1 MSDLVEQ
8 IKNNAAERF
17 RAMAAMIEL
26 NAEVV
31 FGGAVVI
38 IPPVEGGSPIEILTL
53 DNQADVIQFYATIQ
67 ARITRNV
74 TELEAKSRSTAAFG
88 QRR

>member
-1 MSDLVEQ
+1 MNDLVETP
-8 IKNNAAERF
+8 KNEAAERF

-26 NAEVV
+26 NADVV

-38 IPPVEGGSPIEILTL
+38 IPPNEGGAPIEILTL
-53 DNQADVIQFYATIQ
+53 DNQADVVQFYATIQ

-74 TELEAKSRSTAAFG
+74 SELEAKSRTNQAFG
-88 QRR
+88 RR